1 MARTSHRSLKE
12 RWVITGTLVLETPAH
27 FGNGDVDPLTDMPL
41 LFDEV
46 EDRPLLPG
54 TSIAGALRNYLR
66 ERELGYG
73 KTETTKTIVSQ
84 LFGSDRESDD
94 GEQSPLIVDD
104 AVGRSAGIELRDGV
118 AIDPETRTAADDK
131 KFDMQLLAA
140 GSTFPLRFELL
151 VSDDSQSL
159 RDALLTALKGF
170 EDGEITLGA
179 RKRRGFGQC
188 TIRDW
193 QVFKYDLATKQGLL
207 GWLGSEQG
215 LSEPIAQIGKDLS
228 TLLEAKPLTKD
239 ARTKARLKATFSL
252 DGTLMI
258 RSGFGDSDTGPDM
271 VHIHS
276 KRPGKTSQPILPGT
290 SLAGVLRQRALK
302 IARTLSPTVQ
312 AKNKEGELLFK
323 TNKENKKI
331 PLLKAEFFVNE
342 LFGPSEIKQGEQNS
356 KASRVRVRE
365 TEIDKSTSLVI
376 TRVKIDRFTGGAYES
391 ALFSEQPAIGTP
403 ETRLT
408 LDLDLR
414 TPSDPEL
421 GLILLLLKDLWTGDL
436 PIGGESGIG
445 RGRLSGLEAT
455 LEAPQGN
462 WSFKAEGDKVVV
474 TPSADE
480 PEKWV
485 KAFNTALQE
494 G

>member
-12 RWVITGTLVLETPAH
+12 RWVITGMLALETPAH
-27 FGNGDVDPLTDMPL
+27 FGNGDADPLTDMPL

-46 EDRPLLPG
+46 EGHPLLPG

-73 KTETTKTIVSQ
+73 KAEISKTIVSQ
-84 LFGSDRESDD
+84 LFGSDRESND

-104 AVGRSAGIELRDGV
+104 AVGRSEGIELRDGV

-151 VSDDSQSL
+151 VSENSQNL
-159 RDALLTALKGF
+159 RNVLATALKGL
-170 EDGEITLGA
+170 EDREITLGA

-188 TIRDW
+188 TVRDW

-215 LSEPIAQIGKDLS
+215 LREPKEQSGQDITSMLESQ
-228 TLLEAKPLTKD
+228 LLTRDERAK
-239 ARTKARLKATFSL
+239 AHLKATFLL

-271 VHIHS
+271 VHLHS
-276 KRPGKTSQPILPGT
+276 KRPGKKTQPILPGT

-302 IARTLSPTVQ
+302 IARTVSGKK
-312 AKNKEGELLFK
+312 AKSQQ
-323 TNKENKKI
+323 
-331 PLLKAEFFVNE
+331 FVDA
-342 LFGPSEIKQGEQNS
+342 LFGPSEIKTGEKHAKS
-356 KASRVRVRE
+356 SRVHVRE
-365 TEIDKSTSLVI
+365 TEIDKSTSLVV
-376 TRVKIDRFTGGAYES
+376 TRVKIDRLTGGAYES
-391 ALFSEQPAIGTP
+391 ALFSEQPVIGINQ
-403 ETRLT
+403 TRLT

-414 TPSDPEL
+414 APSEPEL

-455 LEAPQGN
+455 LEASQGT
-462 WSFKAEGDKVVV
+462 WAFKADDDKVLV
-474 TPSADE
+474 TPNADE

-485 KAFNTALQE
+485 KAFNTQLQE
-494 G
+494 V

>member
-27 FGNGDVDPLTDMPL
+27 FGNGDSDPLTDMPL

-46 EDRPLLPG
+46 EDQPLLPG

-73 KTETTKTIVSQ
+73 KAETDRTIVSQ
-84 LFGSDRESDD
+84 LFGSDRESED
-94 GEQSPLIVDD
+94 GQQSPLIVDD

-118 AIDPETRTAADDK
+118 AIDPETRTAAEDK

-151 VSDDSQSL
+151 ISADSQSL
-159 RDALLTALKGF
+159 RDALVTALKGF
-170 EDGEITLGA
+170 ETGEITLGA

-188 TIRDW
+188 TVREW

-215 LSEPIAQIGKDLS
+215 LREPKKQEGTDLPAM
-228 TLLEAKPLTKD
+228 LEAKPLTQD
-239 ARTKARLKATFSL
+239 ARAKARLQATFRL

-276 KRPGKTSQPILPGT
+276 KRPGKKPQPILPGT
-290 SLAGVLRQRALK
+290 SMAGVLRQRALK
-302 IARTLSPTVQ
+302 IARTVSGDNV
-312 AKNKEGELLFK
+312 AKSRELVD
-323 TNKENKKI
+323 
-331 PLLKAEFFVNE
+331 A
-342 LFGPSEIKQGEQNS
+342 LFGPSEIKQGDKHSQ
-356 KASRVRVRE
+356 ASRVRVRE
-365 TEIDKSTSLVI
+365 TEIDNSTSLVI

-414 TPSDPEL
+414 APSEPEL
-421 GLILLLLKDLWTGDL
+421 GLMLLLLKDLWTGDL

-445 RGRLSGLEAT
+445 RGRLSGLDAT
-455 LEAPQGN
+455 LEAPQGT
-462 WSFKAEGDKVVV
+462 WSFKAEGDEVIV

-485 KAFNTALQE
+485 KAFNVVLQE